1 MEKYIGIYEKLIE
14 KYGKNKQVMQTLE
27 EMSEL
32 SKELLKNINRD
43 KENRTDIILEMAD
56 VDIML
61 MQLCLIYNVSEDE
74 MLGAIEYKM
83 EKVKKNLG
91 GIENDK

>member
-14 KYGKNKQVMQTLE
+14 KYGKDKQVIQALE
-27 EMSEL
+27 EMHEL
-32 SKELLKNINRD
+32 SKELIKNINRD

-83 EKVKKNLG
+83 EKVKKNL
-91 GIENDK
+91 EV